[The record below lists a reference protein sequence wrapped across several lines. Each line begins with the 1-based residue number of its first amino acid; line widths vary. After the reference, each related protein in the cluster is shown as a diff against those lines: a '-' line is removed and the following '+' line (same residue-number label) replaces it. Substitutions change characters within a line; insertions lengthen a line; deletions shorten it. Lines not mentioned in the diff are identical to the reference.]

1 MVITNIVGCIKKGTL
16 AERPAHAAYLN
27 DYLYYVDSGPNLGDL
42 YWDDGTAWVLLQGA
56 AKAEI
61 LQNKTIS
68 TANNNTLTGFILDPF
83 VTQKRQGYLI
93 PSLTAD
99 GSLRYAMKGLPI
111 AGGTY
116 SLFYVDATEKYVSR
130 FNSASVIQIGYQSNA
145 SIKLTTK
152 RQLNPYLKVRARTTD
167 ANNTFMFFGFSTK
180 GPTANGVS
188 PIDNASQGVIVGCD
202 TSNANYFTRAS
213 NGTTMVQSNTAIAR
227 DNIFRTFEIIMS
239 SANVIIKINDVTIFT
254 LTNNLP
260 AAATDIHL
268 LMELHNRS
276 GNNNFDIAKAIF
288 TSD

>member
-1 MVITNIVGCIKKGTL
+1 MVVSNIVGCIKKGTL
-16 AERPAHAAYLN
+16 AELPAHAAYLN
-27 DYLYYVDSGPNLGDL
+27 DYLYIVDSGPNLGDV
-42 YWDDGTAWVLLQGA
+42 YWNNGSGWVLIQGA
-56 AKAEI
+56 TKSEV
-61 LQNKTIS
+61 LQNKQIS
-68 TANNNTLTGFILDPF
+68 PSNNTLTGFILDPF
-83 VTQKRQGYLI
+83 ITQQRQGYLI

-99 GSLRYAMKGLPI
+99 GSLRYALKGLPI

-116 SLFYVDATEKYVSR
+116 SLFYVDTTEKYVSR
-130 FNSASVIQIGYQSNA
+130 FNTSSVIQVGYQSNA

-152 RQLNPYLKVRARTTD
+152 RSLNPYLKIRARTSD

-180 GPTANGVS
+180 APTANGVS
-188 PIDNASQGVIVGCD
+188 PIDNTSQGVIVGCD

-213 NGTTMVQSNTAIAR
+213 NGTTMVQSNTSIPR

-239 SANVIIKINDVTIFT
+239 SSNVIIKIDGTTLFT
-254 LTNNLP
+254 LTSNLP
-260 AAATDIHL
+260 ATTTDINL